1 MITMDITGLSVDSI
15 STLAMGM
22 AQMDTLSKVNTGL
35 LDMSLDN
42 FSAQANELTKMMELS
57 VNPSVGLNIDISL

>member
-1 MITMDITGLSVDSI
+1 MDITGLSVDSI

-22 AQMDTLSKVNTGL
+22 AQMKTLSEVNTGL

-42 FSAQANELTKMMELS
+42 YSAQASEITKMMELS
-57 VNPSVGLNIDISL
+57 VNPNVGSNIDISL

>member
-1 MITMDITGLSVDSI
+1 MDITGLSVDSI
-15 STLAMGM
+15 PTLAMGM

-42 FSAQANELTKMMELS
+42 YDAQASALTKMMELS
-57 VNPSVGLNIDISL
+57 VNPSVGSNIDLSV

>member
-1 MITMDITGLSVDSI
+1 MDITGLSVDSI

-35 LDMSLDN
+35 MSMSLDAY
-42 FSAQANELTKMMELS
+42 SAQASELTKMMELS
-57 VNPSVGLNIDISL
+57 VNPNVGANIDISL